1 MQKWKIDVVE
11 PSVDDLLD
19 DEIMI
24 PVMRSAGLSAE
35 ELRGQI
41 RRVACGLAYRK
52 RGGEGNETCCRVL

>member
-11 PSVDDLLD
+11 PSINDLLG

-24 PVMRSAGLSAE
+24 PVMRSAGLSAD

-41 RRVACGLAYRK
+41 RRVACGLQHRQ
-52 RGGEGNETCCRVL
+52 RGGESEACCRAH